1 MDIMNNTPTVDEI
14 TLPGR
19 WLASSAPDSR
29 WLRRQVDQ
37 LLATVPDTYASPARV
52 LLEEAALSYSRALES
67 GTGLSPQSGT
77 RVRAAAESW
86 AATGIPLD
94 WMVREFGELTTRL
107 ADLLM
112 GQQGVT
118 VRQVRNVLTA
128 DNNLMREFLAG
139 ANRWHSRA
147 RAERNVRGTG
157 DLVADLI
164 AGREL
169 AAEDESQLAN
179 AYLVAVVDLQEYVSV
194 PQFGRTVRK
203 RGGRGTLIGASA
215 EFVALIPDSDPRH
228 THQVVQ
234 ELEQQLNG
242 QARVG
247 AARCERAAIRDG
259 YREAA
264 DILRLVGAAGRAPG
278 VYWLE
283 DCLVE
288 YAVSRNDTV
297 AESLLSVLTPLTD
310 HPVLWETLEAL
321 TRADF
326 NRNDAAKHMFV
337 HRSTLDYRLRR
348 IEQMTG
354 YNPTTSRGAQ
364 VLSAA
369 MTLHAVARSSA
380 LTQRDEGSPLR
391 WPAGRKAAAEAA
403 SHLTLSPRSP
413 HPPARIPRSGSTRP
427 GGQSAY
433 TPPPA
438 STCA

>member
-19 WLASSAPDSR
+19 RPASSPPASR
-29 WLRRQVDQ
+29 WLRRQMDHLV
-37 LLATVPDTYASPARV
+37 ATVPDAVASPARV

-67 GTGLSPQSGT
+67 GTELSLLSGA

-86 AATGIPLD
+86 AATGMPLD
-94 WMVREFGELTTRL
+94 CMVREFGELTTRL

-118 VRQVRNVLTA
+118 ARQLRNVLTA
-128 DNNLMREFLAG
+128 DNTLMREFLAG

-147 RAERNVRGTG
+147 RAERKVGVTR

-194 PQFGRTVRK
+194 PQLGKTVRK
-203 RGGRGTLIGASA
+203 HGGRGTLIGASA
-215 EFVALIPDSDPRH
+215 EFVALIPDSDPWH
-228 THQVVQ
+228 TDQVMR
-234 ELEQQLNG
+234 ELEQQLDG

-264 DILRLVGAAGRAPG
+264 DILRLVGAARRAPG

-288 YAVSRNDTV
+288 YAVSRNKTV
-297 AESLLSVLTPLTD
+297 SENLVSVLTPLTD
-310 HPVLWETLEAL
+310 HPVLWETLVAL

-354 YNPTTSRGAQ
+354 YNPTSSRGAQ

-369 MTLHAVARSSA
+369 MALHALARSSA
-380 LTQRDEGSPLR
+380 LRDEGLPLR
-391 WPAGRKAAAEAA
+391 WPAGRKAAAEA
-403 SHLTLSPRSP
+403 TPDVPLSP
-413 HPPARIPRSGSTRP
+413 
-427 GGQSAY
+427 QS
-433 TPPPA
+433 PPPSARGPHSGATLPAGQGACA
-438 STCA
+438 SPAA